1 MRGFLNPAVR
11 SSVSDSQKA
20 FRTLSRHRRS
30 KLAAAAQTT
39 LVKADQWG
47 RGVPVD
53 PTIAAA
59 LDTGFMA
66 LRAKH
71 KA

>member
-1 MRGFLNPAVR
+1 MRGFQNPAVR
-11 SSVSDSQKA
+11 LSVSDAQKT

-47 RGVPVD
+47 RGMPVN
-53 PTIAAA
+53 PKVAAA
-59 LDTGFMA
+59 LDSGLKA

>member
-11 SSVSDSQKA
+11 ASVTDSQKT

-30 KLAAAAQTT
+30 KLATAAETT
-39 LVKADQWG
+39 LIKADQWG

-53 PTIAAA
+53 PKVASA
-59 LDTGFMA
+59 LDSGLKA

-71 KA
+71 KG

>member
-11 SSVSDSQKA
+11 SSVTDSQKT

-30 KLAAAAQTT
+30 KLAAAAETT
-39 LVKADQWG
+39 LIKADQWG

-53 PTIAAA
+53 PKVASA
-59 LDTGFMA
+59 LDTGLKA

-71 KA
+71 KG